1 MISAFFLGAWGLVK
15 KIPWQLWAVIGLAA
29 ALWFAYHS
37 GQKDTQRKW
46 DAANKEQVEQIAKYQ
61 TLANRVHTTVSTMV
75 EQKIKVIEKAG
86 KDREIVREVFIPR
99 DSGNLSGSFRLY
111 YDAAVLSTTPNAAEI
126 PNAAPVPIT
135 DVAASIDAN
144 YAKCNKAYEVVAGF
158 QAYEN
163 GLEQAYK
170 EATNGTK

>member
-1 MISAFFLGAWGLVK
+1 M
-15 KIPWQLWAVIGLAA
+15 IGLAA

-46 DAANKEQVEQIAKYQ
+46 DAVKAEQAEQIATYQ
-61 TLANRVHTTVSTMV
+61 AAANRVHTTVSTMV

-86 KDREIVREVFIPR
+86 KDREIVREVFVPR
-99 DSGNLSGSFRLY
+99 DSGTLSGSFRLY

-126 PNAAPVPIT
+126 PNAAPVPVA
-135 DVAASIDAN
+135 DVAANIDAN
-144 YAKCNKAYEVVAGF
+144 YDKCNKAYEIVAGF

-163 GLEQAYK
+163 GLEQAYQ
-170 EATNGTK
+170 EATNGAK